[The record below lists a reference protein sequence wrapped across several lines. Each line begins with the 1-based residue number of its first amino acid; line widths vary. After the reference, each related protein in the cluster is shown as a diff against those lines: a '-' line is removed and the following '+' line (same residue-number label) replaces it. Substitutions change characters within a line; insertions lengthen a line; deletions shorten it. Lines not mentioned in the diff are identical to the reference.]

1 MKNNSMSIDQSS
13 VPTSQEDNEIIKLMQ
28 DAEIK
33 QLSEEDQK
41 KLEETLKATSFGLN
55 TAMANTI
62 KEIMEGNAK

>member
-1 MKNNSMSIDQSS
+1 
-13 VPTSQEDNEIIKLMQ
+13 MQ